1 MVTGGEWKMAGTLP
15 LSAAKGNNSKM
26 FFCHLEKTYLSYLGD
41 IISLKKRAED
51 IIQEESLLSKV
62 GYSKHLIAT

>member
-26 FFCHLEKTYLSYLGD
+26 FFFYLEKTYLSYLGD
-41 IISLKKRAED
+41 IVSLKKRQK
-51 IIQEESLLSKV
+51 I
-62 GYSKHLIAT
+62 

>member
-26 FFCHLEKTYLSYLGD
+26 FCHLEKTYLSYLGD
-41 IISLKKRAED
+41 IVSLKKKAED
-51 IIQEESLLSKV
+51 IQEESLLSKV
-62 GYSKHLIAT
+62 GYSKHSIAT

>member
-41 IISLKKRAED
+41 IVSLKKRAED